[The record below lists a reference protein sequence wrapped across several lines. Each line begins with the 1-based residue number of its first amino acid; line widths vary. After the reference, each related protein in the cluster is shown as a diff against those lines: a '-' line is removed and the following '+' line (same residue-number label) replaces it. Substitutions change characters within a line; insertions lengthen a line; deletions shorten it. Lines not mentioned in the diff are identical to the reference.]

1 MQPKIEIKNVK
12 KSFQQNDV
20 EIVALKDISLDIPPN
35 KFVSIVGPS
44 GCGKSTL
51 LKLISGFDTPTKG
64 DVLVNNKMVKIPGPD
79 RGFVFQHSTLFPW
92 KTVLK
97 NVLFGLEIQKE
108 NKEDAKRKA
117 MKYIAMVGL
126 SGFENSYPHTLS
138 GGMKQRAEIAR
149 VLAYDPEILLMD
161 EPFGALDAQTRKVMQ
176 VELEKIWRQ
185 QKKTV
190 VFVTHS
196 VLEAVYLSD
205 TVYVMTS
212 RPGQIKER
220 IDINLPRPRNFTDDG
235 FLHTRN
241 MILNHLEDEVQKSLQ
256 MQKNAINP
264 D

>member
-1 MQPKIEIKNVK
+1 MNPKIKIHLVK
-12 KSFQQNDV
+12 KSFLENEK
-20 EIVALKDISLDIPPN
+20 EIVALNNIDLDIHSN

-51 LKLISGFDTPTKG
+51 LKLIAGFENPSEG
-64 DVLVNNKMVKIPGPD
+64 YVLVDSKKVKGPGPD

-97 NVLFGLEIQKE
+97 NVLFGLEVQKMDKNE
-108 NKEDAKRKA
+108 AKQKA
-117 MKYIAMVGL
+117 MEYISMVGL
-126 SGFENSYPHTLS
+126 KGFENSYPHTLS

-149 VLAYDPEILLMD
+149 VLAYGPEILLMD

-176 VELEKIWRQ
+176 VELENIWRH

-212 RPGQIKER
+212 RPGQIKKK
-220 IDINLPRPRNFTDDG
+220 IDISLPRPRSFKDDD

-241 MILNHLEDEVQKSLQ
+241 LILNYLEEEVQKSLESQ
-256 MQKNAINP
+256 YLIIS